1 MPTSNRAL
9 KEHAIL
15 DATLAELRETGTANI
30 SMQQIANR
38 CSMTRSAIYQYFASV
53 EDIFAELVINDM
65 ADLVNEIELRMAESN
80 DPISQV
86 NAWLHYSLKHLSD
99 GEHAQIRKL
108 SELNMPDSKRDLLR
122 ILHGQFMMA
131 LLSPV
136 TQINPDNSESTCAY
150 IASAVN
156 SAANRIDAGA
166 DFAKES
172 VAVSQFVT
180 AAISK

>member
-1 MPTSNRAL
+1 MPTSTRAL
-9 KEHAIL
+9 KQHAIL
-15 DATLAELRETGTANI
+15 EATLAQLRETGTANI

-38 CSMTRSAIYQYFASV
+38 CSMTRSAIYQYFSSV

-65 ADLVNEIELRMAESN
+65 ADLVNEIELRMTEAK

-86 NAWLHYSLKHLSD
+86 NAWLHYSLKHLSN

-108 SELNMPDSKRDLLR
+108 SELNMPSEKRNLLR
-122 ILHGQFMMA
+122 ILHGQFMMS
-131 LLSPV
+131 LLTPV
-136 TQINPDNSESTCAY
+136 TQINPENSESTCAY

-166 DFAKES
+166 DFTKEAHA
-172 VAVSQFVT
+172 VAQFVT

>member
-1 MPTSNRAL
+1 MPTSNRSV
-9 KEHAIL
+9 KERAIL
-15 DATLAELRETGTANI
+15 EATLAQLRETGTANI
-30 SMQQIANR
+30 TMQQIANR
-38 CSMTRSAIYQYFASV
+38 CSMARSAIYQYFSSV

-65 ADLVNEIELRMAESN
+65 ADLVNEIDIRMAKVS
-80 DPISQV
+80 DPVGQV

-99 GEHAQIRKL
+99 GEHAQIRRL
-108 SELNMPDSKRDLLR
+108 SELKMPQEKRDLLR
-122 ILHGQFMMA
+122 ILHGQFMMS

-136 TQINPDNSESTCAY
+136 TQINPDHSESTCAY
-150 IASAVN
+150 IASVVN

-172 VAVSQFVT
+172 EAVSQFVT

>member
-1 MPTSNRAL
+1 MPTSTRAL
-9 KEHAIL
+9 KQNAIL
-15 DATLAELRETGTANI
+15 EATLAELQETGTANI

-38 CSMTRSAIYQYFASV
+38 CSMTRSAIYQYFSSV

-65 ADLVNEIELRMAESN
+65 ADLVNEIEVRMAQSSE
-80 DPISQV
+80 PISQV

-108 SELNMPDSKRDLLR
+108 SELNMPDAKRDLLR
-122 ILHGQFMMA
+122 ILHGQFMMS
-131 LLSPV
+131 LLVPV
-136 TQINPDNSESTCAY
+136 TQINPDNSEATCAY

-166 DFAKES
+166 EFGKEARA
-172 VAVSQFVT
+172 VAQFVT

>member
-9 KEHAIL
+9 KQHAIL
-15 DATLAELRETGTANI
+15 DATLTELRETGTANI

-65 ADLVNEIELRMAESN
+65 ADLVNEIELRMAQVS
-80 DPISQV
+80 DPVAQV

-99 GEHAQIRKL
+99 GAHAQIRKL

-122 ILHGQFMMA
+122 ILHGQFMMS

-136 TQINPDNSESTCAY
+136 TQINPDNSEATCAY

-166 DFAKES
+166 DFTKES
-172 VAVSQFVT
+172 LAVSQFVT